1 MYVRFWSV
9 WEFRVGKEKESEE
22 GGGVLD
28 QSCPQVVYY
37 RVKVTLKVSSS
48 DFNHADVVSRS
59 CIQDQIA
66 CLP

>member
-1 MYVRFWSV
+1 M
-9 WEFRVGKEKESEE
+9 GKEKENEE

-48 DFNHADVVSRS
+48 DFNHADVV
-59 CIQDQIA
+59 
-66 CLP
+66 